1 MPRHTLLMGPNM
13 VVLSVL
19 WTIWIFVFVPTQ
31 ITSYGTECSQLQSF
45 TKSAQP
51 EFISRCVQVMAA
63 QAPEGTLSR
72 LLLTTC
78 AALVLLSIV
87 IWLRERG
94 LLAAKTLQSTE
105 IRTSDKSKP

>member
-1 MPRHTLLMGPNM
+1 MSRHTPLMGPLT

-19 WTIWIFVFVPTQ
+19 WTISIFVFVPTQ
-31 ITSYGTECSQLQSF
+31 ITSYGSECSQLQSI

-72 LLLTTC
+72 LLPTTC
-78 AALVLLSIV
+78 AALVLLSIA
-87 IWLRERG
+87 IWLRERKF
-94 LLAAKTLQSTE
+94 LAAQALQSTE
-105 IRTSDKSKP
+105 IRTSDQTKP